1 MADEWRLEL
10 NQTHIE
16 EVIEAASAVD
26 GDPYA
31 NHRLTYITGAAMLVM
46 ALFGGVTWL
55 VCEVVCR
62 LLRLRNGGC
71 GGCCGCADGAGDGC
85 LPRAPRDVEA
95 AEDPEDRA
103 RHGEPASDGEASQ
116 YDDSDEGSE
125 EGSDR
130 AEEEHGEE
138 RAQGV
143 EPREAGVHN
152 RRDHTRPGEK
162 AAAVFR
168 GPRGAPQ
175 HG

>member
-16 EVIEAASAVD
+16 AVIEAASAVD
-26 GDPYA
+26 DEPYA

-71 GGCCGCADGAGDGC
+71 GGCADGAGDGC
-85 LPRAPRDVEA
+85 FPRAPRDVEA

-103 RHGEPASDGEASQ
+103 RHGEPASDGRRPSTTTATKVAKRGVIAPRRNTVRS
-116 YDDSDEGSE
+116 GN
-125 EGSDR
+125 R
-130 AEEEHGEE
+130 A
-138 RAQGV
+138 
-143 EPREAGVHN
+143 
-152 RRDHTRPGEK
+152 
-162 AAAVFR
+162 
-168 GPRGAPQ
+168 
-175 HG
+175 